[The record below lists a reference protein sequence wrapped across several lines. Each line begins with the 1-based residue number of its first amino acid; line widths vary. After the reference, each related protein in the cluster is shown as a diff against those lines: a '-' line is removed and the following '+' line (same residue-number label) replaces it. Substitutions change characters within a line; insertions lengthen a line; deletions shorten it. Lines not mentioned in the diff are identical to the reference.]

1 MRIKVD
7 IYSISTVDNLPVET
21 IIERGVTGEIEVDT
35 KSFKTNK
42 NSIDVYTLYCF
53 IPDKL
58 YDNIY
63 RGHVM
68 RFGEIL
74 YTIQFVE
81 NQESH
86 NEIYCR
92 RQS

>member
-1 MRIKVD
+1 MPRITVD
-7 IYSISTVDNLPVET
+7 VYSISTVNNAPQET
-21 IIERGVTGEIEVDT
+21 MLNRGVCGFIEVDT
-35 KSFKTNK
+35 KSFKNNR

-58 YDNIY
+58 YENIC

-68 RFGEIL
+68 RFGETL
-74 YTIQFVE
+74 YTIQYVE
-81 NQESH
+81 SYHDH

-92 RQS
+92 RQ